1 MLEAITR
8 RVASITVK
16 IHDICTPDI
25 FHVFTRTKAG
35 DSLERREWM
44 SLRDSHESCLIGT
57 MVMHKAW
64 NGEKL
69 SLLSENVCNG
79 LQER

>member
-1 MLEAITR
+1 MLEAISR
-8 RVASITVK
+8 RVASIAVK

-25 FHVFTRTKAG
+25 FHVFTMTKEAG
-35 DSLERREWM
+35 DSQ
-44 SLRDSHESCLIGT
+44 SCLIGT

-69 SLLSENVCNG
+69 SLLSENVWNG